1 LVLEQE
7 LPLLELVQ
15 ELQQPELEQVP
26 LRLERVLLQLV
37 LELEQELVLVLEL
50 EQPFEEVDHHS

>member
-1 LVLEQE
+1 LALEQE

-26 LRLERVLLQLV
+26 LRLERVLLQLA
-37 LELEQELVLVLEL
+37 LEQGLEQEQEPEP